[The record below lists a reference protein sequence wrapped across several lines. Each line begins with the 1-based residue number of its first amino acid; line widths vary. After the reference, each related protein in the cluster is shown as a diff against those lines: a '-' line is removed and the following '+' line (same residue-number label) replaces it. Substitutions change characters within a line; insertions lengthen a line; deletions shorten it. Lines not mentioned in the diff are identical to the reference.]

1 MNKNEIN
8 IINKD
13 WTGICVFEKSQR
25 LVRKD
30 ILNENGSYE
39 IENNKIIIIWDN
51 WGKEEFYKI
60 NKNEYI
66 ISSLYFKKYLNYDFY
81 DKLNLKYKII
91 FNIDENNFNTIDKKI
106 NIEGKYIIENDFIIL
121 YFENQFKKK
130 YIKINDEM
138 YFLYDE
144 YTNIFFELC
153 IDNKIFLFNKPLNDF
168 YDKKLFTK
176 LGKFQMLYD
185 KLTLLYSS
193 EHKEV
198 YYVKNVNKMINEKEK
213 IISINN
219 ISINNISINS
229 DKLIIEDNNFRLIYP
244 KKVIIKNRV
253 LFGNITLYKKKIILT
268 SIFYKEDSWN
278 INNINFNIKNTQI
291 INKTIYKNNHFE
303 SSLSIILDLEK
314 ELDALELSIDYTHNK
329 TKHFFN
335 ISLKQSFKDID
346 HIFLGAMTLFKDDY
360 KLLKQYIKYYEN
372 LGISFFYFYYNG
384 QFNNELLIEIKNII
398 NSIRAELQTNII
410 VYLVQWDYQYWW
422 NPDDKLNKHHHAQT
436 MALNDSLNIM
446 KNFCKYVLYNDL
458 DEFFILKK
466 YNNFID
472 MINYNNNVDIFTF
485 KNRFCKMGEKNIKY
499 DELYDKFDL
508 NNIIQGNYWDIGRE
522 KNLFKIEN
530 INVMGVH
537 NYYEEFS
544 HKLVMSIKVGEFYH
558 IINFEEKERLYL
570 MTEYIV
576 I

>member
-13 WTGICVFEKSQR
+13 WVGICFLENSQR

-30 ILNENGSYE
+30 ILNELGSYE

-60 NKNEYI
+60 DKNEYI
-66 ISSLYFKKYLNYDFY
+66 ISSLFFKKYLNYEFY
-81 DKLNLKYKII
+81 DKINLKYKII
-91 FNIDENNFNTIDKKI
+91 FNIDENYFYTFDKKI
-106 NIEGKYIIENDFIIL
+106 NIQGKYVIENDFIIL
-121 YFENQFKKK
+121 YFENQVKKK
-130 YIKINDEM
+130 YVKINDDI
-138 YFLYDE
+138 YFLHDE
-144 YTNIFFELC
+144 YLNIFFELC
-153 IDNKIFLFNKPLNDF
+153 IDNKIFLFNKPLNEF
-168 YDKKLFTK
+168 YDKKLFSK
-176 LGKFQMLYD
+176 LGKFQMVYD

-193 EHKEV
+193 ENKEV
-198 YYVKNVNKMINEKEK
+198 YYVKNVYKTFNEKE
-213 IISINN
+213 SVVNTN
-219 ISINNISINS
+219 TNT
-229 DKLIIEDNNFRLIYP
+229 LIIEDNNFRLIYP

-253 LFGNITLYKKKIILT
+253 LFSNITLYKKKIVLT
-268 SIFYKEDSWN
+268 SLFYKEDSWN
-278 INNINFNIKNTQI
+278 VNNINFNIKNNQV
-291 INKTIYKNNHFE
+291 INKTIYENNHFE

-314 ELDALELSIDYTHNK
+314 EQESLELSIDYTHNK

-335 ISLKQSFKDID
+335 ISLKQSFKDIN

-372 LGISFFYFYYNG
+372 LGVSFFYFYYNG
-384 QFNNELLIEIKNII
+384 QFNHELLIEIKGAI
-398 NSIRAELQTNII
+398 NSIKHELQTDII

-472 MINYNNNVDIFTF
+472 MINYNNNVDVFTF
-485 KNRFCKMGEKNIKY
+485 KNRFCKMGNNLIKY

-508 NNIIQGNYWDIGRE
+508 NNIIQGNYWDAGRE

-544 HKLVMSIKVGEFYH
+544 PKLVMTIKVGEFYH

>member
-13 WTGICVFEKSQR
+13 WEGICVLENSQR

-30 ILNENGSYE
+30 ILNEYGSYE
-39 IENNKIIIIWDN
+39 FGNNKIIIIWDN
-51 WGKEEFYKI
+51 WGKEDFYKI
-60 NKNEYI
+60 DKNEYI
-66 ISSLYFKKYLNYDFY
+66 ISTLYFKKYLNYEFY
-81 DKLNLKYKII
+81 DKMNLKYKII
-91 FNIDENNFNTIDKKI
+91 FNIDENYFYTIDKKI
-106 NIEGKYIIENDFIIL
+106 NIQGKYIIENDFIIL
-121 YFENQFKKK
+121 YFENQVKKK
-130 YIKINDEM
+130 YLKINDEI

-144 YTNIFFELC
+144 YINIFFELC
-153 IDNKIFLFNKPLNDF
+153 IDNKIFLFNKSLNEF
-168 YDKKLFTK
+168 YDKKIFTK
-176 LGKFQMLYD
+176 LGKFQMSYD
-185 KLTLLYSS
+185 KLTLLYGS

-198 YYVKNVNKMINEKEK
+198 YYVKNVYKMFNEKE
-213 IISINN
+213 SVVSNNINN
-219 ISINNISINS
+219 

-244 KKVIIKNRV
+244 KKVMIKNRI
-253 LFGNITLYKKKIILT
+253 LFSNITLYKKKIILT
-268 SIFYKEDSWN
+268 SLFYKEDSWN
-278 INNINFNIKNTQI
+278 VNNINFNIKNTQI
-291 INKTIYKNNHFE
+291 INKTIYENNHFE

-314 ELDALELSIDYTHNK
+314 EQEVLELSIEYTHNK

-335 ISLKQSFKDID
+335 ISLKQSFKDIT

-398 NSIRAELQTNII
+398 NSIKHELQTDIT

-422 NPDDKLNKHHHAQT
+422 NSDDKLNKHHHAQT

-472 MINYNNNVDIFTF
+472 MINYNNNVDVFTF
-485 KNRFCKMGEKNIKY
+485 KNRFCKMGNNIIKY
-499 DELYDKFDL
+499 EDLYEKFDL
-508 NNIIQGNYWDIGRE
+508 NNIIQGNYWDEGRE

-544 HKLVMSIKVGEFYH
+544 PKLVITIKVGEFYH

>member
-1 MNKNEIN
+1 MIIIMNKNEIN

-13 WTGICVFEKSQR
+13 WCGICLLENSQR

-30 ILNENGSYE
+30 ILNEYGSYE

-60 NKNEYI
+60 DKNEYI

-81 DKLNLKYKII
+81 DKMNLKYKII
-91 FNIDENNFNTIDKKI
+91 FNIDENYFYTIDKKI
-106 NIEGKYIIENDFIIL
+106 NIQGKYVIENDFIIL
-121 YFENQFKKK
+121 YLENQVKKK
-130 YIKINDEM
+130 YLKINDEM
-138 YFLYDE
+138 YFLHDE
-144 YTNIFFELC
+144 FINIFFELC
-153 IDNKIFLFNKPLNDF
+153 IDNKIFLFNKPLNEF
-168 YDKKLFTK
+168 YDKKIFTK
-176 LGKFQMLYD
+176 LGKYQMSYD

-198 YYVKNVNKMINEKEK
+198 YYVKNVYKMFNEKE
-213 IISINN
+213 SNN
-219 ISINNISINS
+219 
-229 DKLIIEDNNFRLIYP
+229 KLIIEDNNFRLIYP
-244 KKVIIKNRV
+244 KKVMIKNRV
-253 LFGNITLYKKKIILT
+253 LFSNITLYKKKIILT
-268 SIFYKEDSWN
+268 SLFYKEDSWN
-278 INNINFNIKNTQI
+278 INNINFNIKNTQV
-291 INKTIYKNNHFE
+291 INKTIYENNHFE

-314 ELDALELSIDYTHNK
+314 EQETLELSIDYTHNK
-329 TKHFFN
+329 TKYFFN
-335 ISLKQSFKDID
+335 ISLKQSFKDIN
-346 HIFLGAMTLFKDDY
+346 HIFLGSMTLFKDDY

-384 QFNNELLIEIKNII
+384 QFNNELLEEIKASI
-398 NSIRAELQTNII
+398 NSIKNELQTDII

-466 YNNFID
+466 YNNFIE
-472 MINYNNNVDIFTF
+472 MINYNNNVDVFTF
-485 KNRFCKMGEKNIKY
+485 KNRFCKMGNNLIKY
-499 DELYDKFDL
+499 EELYDKFDL

-544 HKLVMSIKVGEFYH
+544 PKLVMSIKIGEFYH

>member
-13 WTGICVFEKSQR
+13 WEGICFLENSQR

-30 ILNENGSYE
+30 ILNEYGSYE
-39 IENNKIIIIWDN
+39 FGNNKIIIIWDN
-51 WGKEEFYKI
+51 WGKEDFYKI
-60 NKNEYI
+60 DKNEYI
-66 ISSLYFKKYLNYDFY
+66 ISTLFFKKYLNYDFY
-81 DKLNLKYKII
+81 EKMNLKYKVI
-91 FNIDENNFNTIDKKI
+91 FNIDENYFYTIDKKI
-106 NIEGKYIIENDFIIL
+106 NIQGKYVIDNDFIIL
-121 YFENQFKKK
+121 YFENQVKKK
-130 YIKINDEM
+130 YVKINDEM

-144 YTNIFFELC
+144 FINIFFELC
-153 IDNKIFLFNKPLNDF
+153 IDNKIFLFNKPLNEF
-168 YDKKLFTK
+168 YDKKIFTK
-176 LGKFQMLYD
+176 LGKFQMSYD

-198 YYVKNVNKMINEKEK
+198 YYVKNVYKILNEKE
-213 IISINN
+213 SIVSNN
-219 ISINNISINS
+219 NTTNN
-229 DKLIIEDNNFRLIYP
+229 KLIIEDNNFRLIYP
-244 KKVIIKNRV
+244 KKVMIKNRV
-253 LFGNITLYKKKIILT
+253 LFSNITLYKKKIILT

-278 INNINFNIKNTQI
+278 VNNINFNIKNTQI
-291 INKTIYKNNHFE
+291 INKTIYENNHFE

-314 ELDALELSIDYTHNK
+314 VQESLELSIEYTHNK

-335 ISLKQSFKDID
+335 VSLKQSFKDINN
-346 HIFLGAMTLFKDDY
+346 IFLGAMTLFKDDY

-384 QFNNELLIEIKNII
+384 QFNNELLIEIKGII
-398 NSIRAELQTNII
+398 NSIRNDLQTDII

-458 DEFFILKK
+458 DEFCILKK

-485 KNRFCKMGEKNIKY
+485 KNRFCKMGNNLIKY
-499 DELYDKFDL
+499 EDLYEKFDL
-508 NNIIQGNYWDIGRE
+508 NDIIQGNYWDTGRE

-544 HKLVMSIKVGEFYH
+544 PKLVMSIKVGEFYH

>member
-13 WTGICVFEKSQR
+13 WDGICVLENSQR

-30 ILNENGSYE
+30 ILNEHGSYE

-60 NKNEYI
+60 DKNEYI

-81 DKLNLKYKII
+81 DKMNLKYKII
-91 FNIDENNFNTIDKKI
+91 FNIDENYFYTIDKKI
-106 NIEGKYIIENDFIIL
+106 NIQGKYVIENDFIIL
-121 YFENQFKKK
+121 YFENQVKKK
-130 YIKINDEM
+130 YVKINDEM

-144 YTNIFFELC
+144 FINIFFELC
-153 IDNKIFLFNKPLNDF
+153 IDNKIFLFNKPLNEF
-168 YDKKLFTK
+168 YDKKIFTK

-198 YYVKNVNKMINEKEK
+198 YYVKNVYKMFNEKE
-213 IISINN
+213 SV
-219 ISINNISINS
+219 
-229 DKLIIEDNNFRLIYP
+229 IEDNNFRLIYP
-244 KKVIIKNRV
+244 KKVMIKNRV
-253 LFGNITLYKKKIILT
+253 LFSNITLYKKKIILT
-268 SIFYKEDSWN
+268 SLFYKEDSWN
-278 INNINFNIKNTQI
+278 VNNINFNIKNNQV
-291 INKTIYKNNHFE
+291 INKTIYENNHFE

-314 ELDALELSIDYTHNK
+314 EQEALELSIDYTHNK
-329 TKHFFN
+329 TKYFFN
-335 ISLKQSFKDID
+335 ISLKQSFKDIN

-384 QFNNELLIEIKNII
+384 QFNNELLEEIKASI
-398 NSIRAELQTNII
+398 NSIKNELQTDII
-410 VYLVQWDYQYWW
+410 VYMVQWDYQYWW

-472 MINYNNNVDIFTF
+472 MINYNNNVDVFTF
-485 KNRFCKMGEKNIKY
+485 KNRFCKMGNNLIKY

-508 NNIIQGNYWDIGRE
+508 NNIIQGNYWDEGRE

-544 HKLVMSIKVGEFYH
+544 PKLVMSIKVGEFYH

>member
-13 WTGICVFEKSQR
+13 WEGICFLENSQR

-30 ILNENGSYE
+30 ILNEYGSYE
-39 IENNKIIIIWDN
+39 FGNNKIIIIWDN
-51 WGKEEFYKI
+51 WGKEDFYKI
-60 NKNEYI
+60 DKNEYI
-66 ISSLYFKKYLNYDFY
+66 ISTLYFKKYLNYEFY
-81 DKLNLKYKII
+81 DKMNLKYKII
-91 FNIDENNFNTIDKKI
+91 FNIDENYFYTIDKKI
-106 NIEGKYIIENDFIIL
+106 NIEGKYVIENDFIIL
-121 YFENQFKKK
+121 YFENQVKKK
-130 YIKINDEM
+130 YLKINDEI

-144 YTNIFFELC
+144 YINIFFELC
-153 IDNKIFLFNKPLNDF
+153 IDNKIFLFNKSLNEF

-176 LGKFQMLYD
+176 LGKFQMSYD
-185 KLTLLYSS
+185 KLTLLYGS

-198 YYVKNVNKMINEKEK
+198 YYVKNVYKLFNEKE
-213 IISINN
+213 SVVSNNINN
-219 ISINNISINS
+219 

-244 KKVIIKNRV
+244 KKVMIKNRI
-253 LFGNITLYKKKIILT
+253 LFSNITLYKKKIILT
-268 SIFYKEDSWN
+268 SLFYKEDSWN
-278 INNINFNIKNTQI
+278 VNNINFNIKNTQI
-291 INKTIYKNNHFE
+291 INKTIYENNHFE

-314 ELDALELSIDYTHNK
+314 EQEVLELSIEYTHNK

-335 ISLKQSFKDID
+335 ISLKQSFKDIT

-398 NSIRAELQTNII
+398 NSIKYELQTDIT

-422 NPDDKLNKHHHAQT
+422 NSDDKLNKHHHAQT

-472 MINYNNNVDIFTF
+472 MINYNNNVDVFTF
-485 KNRFCKMGEKNIKY
+485 KNRFCKMGNNIIKY
-499 DELYDKFDL
+499 EDLYEKFDL
-508 NNIIQGNYWDIGRE
+508 NNIIQGNYWDEGRE

-544 HKLVMSIKVGEFYH
+544 PKLVITIKVGEFYH

>member
-13 WTGICVFEKSQR
+13 WNGVCFMENSER

-30 ILNENGSYE
+30 ISNEYGTYK

-60 NKNEYI
+60 DKNEYI
-66 ISSLYFKKYLNYDFY
+66 ISTLFFKNYLNYEFY
-81 DKLNLKYKII
+81 DKMNLKYKII
-91 FNIDENNFNTIDKKI
+91 FNIDENYFYTIDKKI
-106 NIEGKYIIENDFIIL
+106 NIQGKYVIENEYIIL
-121 YFENQFKKK
+121 YFENQVKKK
-130 YIKINDEM
+130 YLKINDDI
-138 YFLYDE
+138 YFFHDE
-144 YTNIFFELC
+144 YSNIFFELC
-153 IDNKIFLFNKPLNDF
+153 IDNKIFLFNKLLNDF

-185 KLTLLYSS
+185 KLTLLYTSD
-193 EHKEV
+193 HKEV
-198 YYVKNVNKMINEKEK
+198 YYVKNVCKMFNEKEN
-213 IISINN
+213 IFNN
-219 ISINNISINS
+219 TSNYTPNDRTN

-244 KKVIIKNRV
+244 KKVIIKNKV
-253 LFGNITLYKKKIILT
+253 LFSNITLYKKKIILT

-278 INNINFNIKNTQI
+278 VNNINFNIKNTQI
-291 INKTIYKNNHFE
+291 INKTIYENNHFE

-314 ELDALELSIDYTHNK
+314 ELESLDLSIDYTHDK
-329 TKHFFN
+329 TKYFFN
-335 ISLKQSFKDID
+335 ISLKQSFKDIT

-372 LGISFFYFYYNG
+372 LGISFFYLYYNG
-384 QFNNELLIEIKNII
+384 QFNNDLLLEIKGII
-398 NSIRAELQTNII
+398 NSVRKELQTDII

-446 KNFCKYVLYNDL
+446 KIFCKYVLYNDL

-472 MINYNNNVDIFTF
+472 MINYNNNVDVFTF
-485 KNRFCKMGEKNIKY
+485 KNRFCKMGNNLIKY
-499 DELYDKFDL
+499 EELYDNFNL
-508 NNIIQGNYWDIGRE
+508 NNIIQGNYWDEGRE

-530 INVMGVH
+530 INVMGIH

-544 HKLVMSIKVGEFYH
+544 PKLVMTIKVGEFYH

>member
-13 WTGICVFEKSQR
+13 WNGICLLENSQR

-30 ILNENGSYE
+30 ILNELGSYE
-39 IENNKIIIIWDN
+39 IENNKITIIWDN

-60 NKNEYI
+60 DKNEYI
-66 ISSLYFKKYLNYDFY
+66 ISSLFFKKYLNYEFY
-81 DKLNLKYKII
+81 DKMNLKYKII
-91 FNIDENNFNTIDKKI
+91 FNIDENYFYTIEKKI
-106 NIEGKYIIENDFIIL
+106 NIEGKYVFENDFIIL
-121 YFENQFKKK
+121 YFENQVKKK
-130 YIKINDEM
+130 YIKINNEM

-144 YTNIFFELC
+144 YSNIFFELC
-153 IDNKIFLFNKPLNDF
+153 IDNKIFLFNKSLNEF
-168 YDKKLFTK
+168 YDKRLFTK
-176 LGKFQMLYD
+176 LGKFQMSYD

-193 EHKEV
+193 EHKEI
-198 YYVKNVNKMINEKEK
+198 YYVKNVYKMINEKE
-213 IISINN
+213 SVINN
-219 ISINNISINS
+219 NNN

-253 LFGNITLYKKKIILT
+253 LFSNITLYKKKIILT
-268 SIFYKEDSWN
+268 SLFYKEDPWN
-278 INNINFNIKNTQI
+278 INNINFNFKNNQI
-291 INKTIYKNNHFE
+291 INKIIYENNHFE

-314 ELDALELSIDYTHNK
+314 EQESLELSIDYTHNK

-335 ISLKQSFKDID
+335 VSLNQSFKDIN

-384 QFNNELLIEIKNII
+384 QFNNDLLLEIKGII
-398 NSIRAELQTNII
+398 NSIRNDLQTDII

-422 NPDDKLNKHHHAQT
+422 NPEDKLNKHHHAQT

-446 KNFCKYVLYNDL
+446 KIFCKYVLYNDL

-472 MINYNNNVDIFTF
+472 MINYNNNVDVFTF
-485 KNRFCKMGEKNIKY
+485 KNRFCKMGDKNIKY
-499 DELYDKFDL
+499 EELYDKFDL

-544 HKLVMSIKVGEFYH
+544 PKLVMSIKVGEFYH

>member
-13 WTGICVFEKSQR
+13 WTGICFLENSQR

-30 ILNENGSYE
+30 ILNEHGSYE

-60 NKNEYI
+60 DKNEYI
-66 ISSLYFKKYLNYDFY
+66 ISSLYFKKYLNYDFH
-81 DKLNLKYKII
+81 DKMNLKYKII
-91 FNIDENNFNTIDKKI
+91 FNIDENYFYTFDKKI
-106 NIEGKYIIENDFIIL
+106 NIQGKYVIENDFIIL
-121 YFENQFKKK
+121 YFENQVKKK
-130 YIKINDEM
+130 YVKINDDI
-138 YFLYDE
+138 YFLHDE
-144 YTNIFFELC
+144 YLNIFFELC
-153 IDNKIFLFNKPLNDF
+153 IDNKIFLFNKPLNEF
-168 YDKKLFTK
+168 YDKKLFSK
-176 LGKFQMLYD
+176 LGKFQMVYD

-193 EHKEV
+193 ENKEV
-198 YYVKNVNKMINEKEK
+198 YYVKNVYKTFNEKE
-213 IISINN
+213 SVVNTN
-219 ISINNISINS
+219 TNT
-229 DKLIIEDNNFRLIYP
+229 LIIEDNNFRLIYP

-253 LFGNITLYKKKIILT
+253 LFSNITLYKKKIVLT
-268 SIFYKEDSWN
+268 SLFYKEDSWN
-278 INNINFNIKNTQI
+278 VNNINFNIKNNQV
-291 INKTIYKNNHFE
+291 INKTIYENNHFE

-314 ELDALELSIDYTHNK
+314 EQESLELSIDYTHNK

-335 ISLKQSFKDID
+335 ISLKQSFKDIN

-372 LGISFFYFYYNG
+372 LGVSFFYFYYNG
-384 QFNNELLIEIKNII
+384 QFNHELLIEIKGAI
-398 NSIRAELQTNII
+398 NSIKHELQTDII

-472 MINYNNNVDIFTF
+472 MINYNNNVDVFTF
-485 KNRFCKMGEKNIKY
+485 KNRFCKMGNNLIKY

-508 NNIIQGNYWDIGRE
+508 NNIIQGNYWDAGRE

-544 HKLVMSIKVGEFYH
+544 PKLVMTIKVGEFYH

>member
-13 WTGICVFEKSQR
+13 WNGICFLENSKR

-30 ILNENGSYE
+30 ILNEHGSYE
-39 IENNKIIIIWDN
+39 IENNKMIITWDN
-51 WGKEEFYKI
+51 WGKEDFYKI
-60 NKNEYI
+60 DKNEYI
-66 ISSLYFKKYLNYDFY
+66 ISSLFFKKYLNYDFY
-81 DKLNLKYKII
+81 DKINLKYKII
-91 FNIDENNFNTIDKKI
+91 FNIDENYFYTIDKKI
-106 NIEGKYIIENDFIIL
+106 NIEGKYVFENDFIIL
-121 YFENQFKKK
+121 YFENQVKKK
-130 YIKINDEM
+130 YLKINDEM
-138 YFLYDE
+138 YFLNDE
-144 YTNIFFELC
+144 YINIFFELC
-153 IDNKIFLFNKPLNDF
+153 IDNKIFLFNKSLNEF
-168 YDKKLFTK
+168 YDKKIFTK
-176 LGKFQMLYD
+176 LGKFQMAYD

-198 YYVKNVNKMINEKEK
+198 YYVKNVYKMFNEKE
-213 IISINN
+213 SVVSNN
-219 ISINNISINS
+219 
-229 DKLIIEDNNFRLIYP
+229 KLIIEDNNFRLIYP
-244 KKVIIKNRV
+244 KKIMIKDRV
-253 LFGNITLYKKKIILT
+253 LFSNITLYKKKIILT
-268 SIFYKEDSWN
+268 SLFYKEESWN
-278 INNINFNIKNTQI
+278 INNINFSIKNNQV
-291 INKTIYKNNHFE
+291 INKTIYENNHFE

-314 ELDALELSIDYTHNK
+314 EQESLELFIDYTHNK
-329 TKHFFN
+329 TKHFFS
-335 ISLKQSFKDID
+335 ISLKESFKDINN
-346 HIFLGAMTLFKDDY
+346 IFLGAMTLFKDDY

-398 NSIRAELQTNII
+398 NSIRNELQTDII

-472 MINYNNNVDIFTF
+472 MINYNNNVDVFTF

-499 DELYDKFDL
+499 EELYDIFDL

-522 KNLFKIEN
+522 KNIFKIDN

-544 HKLVMSIKVGEFYH
+544 PKLVMSIKIGEFYH

>member
-13 WTGICVFEKSQR
+13 WEGICVLENSQR

-30 ILNENGSYE
+30 ILNEYGSYE
-39 IENNKIIIIWDN
+39 FGNNKIIIIWDN
-51 WGKEEFYKI
+51 WGKEDFYKI
-60 NKNEYI
+60 DKNEYI
-66 ISSLYFKKYLNYDFY
+66 ISTLYFKKYLNYEFY
-81 DKLNLKYKII
+81 DKMNLKYKII
-91 FNIDENNFNTIDKKI
+91 FNIDENYFYTIDKKI
-106 NIEGKYIIENDFIIL
+106 NIQGKYVIENDFIIL
-121 YFENQFKKK
+121 YFENQVKKK
-130 YIKINDEM
+130 YLKINDEI

-144 YTNIFFELC
+144 YINIFFELC
-153 IDNKIFLFNKPLNDF
+153 IDNKIFLFNKSLNEF
-168 YDKKLFTK
+168 YDKKIFTK
-176 LGKFQMLYD
+176 LGKFQMSYD
-185 KLTLLYSS
+185 KLTLLYGS

-198 YYVKNVNKMINEKEK
+198 YYVKNVYKMFNEKE
-213 IISINN
+213 SVVSNNINN
-219 ISINNISINS
+219 

-244 KKVIIKNRV
+244 KKVMIKNRI
-253 LFGNITLYKKKIILT
+253 LFSNITLYKKKIILT
-268 SIFYKEDSWN
+268 SLFYKEDSWN
-278 INNINFNIKNTQI
+278 VNNINFNIKNTQI
-291 INKTIYKNNHFE
+291 INKTIYENNHFE

-314 ELDALELSIDYTHNK
+314 EQEVLELSIEYTHNK

-335 ISLKQSFKDID
+335 ISLKQSFKDIT

-398 NSIRAELQTNII
+398 NSIKHELQTDIT

-422 NPDDKLNKHHHAQT
+422 NSDDKLNKHHHAQT

-472 MINYNNNVDIFTF
+472 MINYNNNVDVFTF
-485 KNRFCKMGEKNIKY
+485 KNRFCKMGNNIIKY
-499 DELYDKFDL
+499 EDLYEKFDL
-508 NNIIQGNYWDIGRE
+508 NNIIQGNYWDEGRE

-544 HKLVMSIKVGEFYH
+544 PKLVITIKVGEFYH

>member
-13 WTGICVFEKSQR
+13 WEGICVLENSQR

-30 ILNENGSYE
+30 ILNEYGSYE
-39 IENNKIIIIWDN
+39 FGNNKIIIIWDN
-51 WGKEEFYKI
+51 WGKEDFYKI
-60 NKNEYI
+60 DKNEYI
-66 ISSLYFKKYLNYDFY
+66 ISTLYFKKYLNYDFY
-81 DKLNLKYKII
+81 EKMNLKYKII
-91 FNIDENNFNTIDKKI
+91 FNIDENYFYTIDKKI
-106 NIEGKYIIENDFIIL
+106 NIQGKYVIDNDFIIL
-121 YFENQFKKK
+121 YFENQVKKK
-130 YIKINDEM
+130 YVKINDEI
-138 YFLYDE
+138 YFLHDE
-144 YTNIFFELC
+144 FINIFFELC
-153 IDNKIFLFNKPLNDF
+153 IDNKIFLFNKPLNEF
-168 YDKKLFTK
+168 YDKKLFAK
-176 LGKFQMLYD
+176 LGKFQMSYD
-185 KLTLLYSS
+185 KLTLLYGS

-198 YYVKNVNKMINEKEK
+198 YYVKNVYKMLNEKES
-213 IISINN
+213 ILSNNNTINN
-219 ISINNISINS
+219 
-229 DKLIIEDNNFRLIYP
+229 KLIIEDNNFRLIYP

-253 LFGNITLYKKKIILT
+253 LFSNITLYKKKIILT

-278 INNINFNIKNTQI
+278 VNNINFNIKNTQI
-291 INKTIYKNNHFE
+291 INKTIYENNHFE

-314 ELDALELSIDYTHNK
+314 VQESLELSIEYTHNK

-335 ISLKQSFKDID
+335 VSLKQSFKDINN
-346 HIFLGAMTLFKDDY
+346 IFLGAMTLFKDDY

-384 QFNNELLIEIKNII
+384 QFNNELLIEIKGII
-398 NSIRAELQTNII
+398 NSIRNDLQTDII
-410 VYLVQWDYQYWW
+410 VYLVQWDYQYWC

-458 DEFFILKK
+458 DEFCILKK

-485 KNRFCKMGEKNIKY
+485 KNRFCKMGNNLIKY
-499 DELYDKFDL
+499 EDLYEKFDL
-508 NNIIQGNYWDIGRE
+508 NHIIQGNYWDTGRE

-544 HKLVMSIKVGEFYH
+544 PKLVMSIKVGEFYH